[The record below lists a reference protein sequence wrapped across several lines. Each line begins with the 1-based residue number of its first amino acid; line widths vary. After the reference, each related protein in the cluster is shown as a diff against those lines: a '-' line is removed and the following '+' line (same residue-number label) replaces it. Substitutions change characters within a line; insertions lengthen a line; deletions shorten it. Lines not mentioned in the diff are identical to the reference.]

1 MEGEAKVRREMEE
14 GEGFAR
20 RTRGLVDLKN
30 CSGMNRAAII
40 LASNGAFAL
49 TLPIPPMARLLDSI
63 NSPAD
68 VKKIPLN
75 DLPQLAQEIRDELI
89 SVLAKTGGHLG
100 PNLGVVEL
108 TIALHTVFDTPT
120 DSFVF
125 DVSHQAYVHKL
136 LTGRRERFNTIRQP
150 GGLNGFM
157 LRTESEHDSFGA
169 GHAGTALSAA
179 LGMATARDMKGG
191 SEHVVALCGDAAFT
205 CGITYE
211 ALNNISTHTKRLIV
225 ILNDNEWSI
234 DKNVGAI
241 AKYLTDIVTNP
252 RYANLHK
259 SMEKLA
265 QRFTG
270 ETGKQLALKAEGVLK
285 GLISTGHRPSVI
297 FEEMGLSYYGPV
309 DGHDLPTL
317 IRMLDFAKHHER
329 PLLLHVLTK
338 KSKGFDIGVAKQKKY
353 HGVGPNTYD
362 PQKGV
367 ETAASGPKTYS
378 QVFAETM
385 IKLADMNSK
394 VVAITGAMPNGTA
407 LDLFQP
413 KHPDKYYDVGI
424 AEEHAVLFASGMAT
438 KGFKPFCAI
447 YSTFLQRAFDQIVHD
462 VCLQNLNVVFCM
474 DRGGLSGD
482 DGPTHHGLFDISY
495 LRCIPNMTHLD
506 ASNEDELADMLFTA
520 LHHDGPIAIRYPRG
534 VGPGVAVKAK
544 PALIPIGKA
553 EVVKH
558 GTQAVVLGLGALL
571 PMALEVA
578 KELEAKGYS
587 TAVINPRSV
596 KPLDVDTIS
605 FFARSADVVVT
616 MEDHVLAGGFGSAV
630 LEELSAL
637 GIQVPVVRIGWPDAF
652 VEHGKP
658 DALRAKAGIS
668 VAATVEKALPYL
680 KKAKPAAK
688 TAPQVVA

>member
-1 MEGEAKVRREMEE
+1 
-14 GEGFAR
+14 
-20 RTRGLVDLKN
+20 
-30 CSGMNRAAII
+30 
-40 LASNGAFAL
+40 
-49 TLPIPPMARLLDSI
+49 MARLLDTI

-68 VKKIPLN
+68 VKKLTLAQ
-75 DLPQLAQEIRDELI
+75 LPTLAQEIREELI

-108 TIALHTVFDTPT
+108 TIALHSVFDTPT

-136 LTGRRERFNTIRQP
+136 LTGRRDRFNTIRQA

-179 LGMATARDMKGG
+179 LGMATARDLRGG

-211 ALNNISTHTKRLIV
+211 ALNNISDHTKRLVV

-241 AKYLTDIVTNP
+241 AKHLTNIVTNP
-252 RYANLHK
+252 RYENLHR
-259 SMEKLA
+259 SMEKLVE
-265 QRFTG
+265 RFTG
-270 ETGKQLALKAEGVLK
+270 ETGRNLALKVEGTVK
-285 GLISTGHRPSVI
+285 GLLSTGHRPSLI
-297 FEEMGLSYYGPV
+297 FEEMGLSYYGPI
-309 DGHDLPTL
+309 DGHNLETL
-317 IRMLDFAKHHER
+317 IHTLEFAKHHEG
-329 PLLLHVLTK
+329 PVLLHVITQ
-338 KSKGFDIGVAKQKKY
+338 KSKGFEIGISKQKKY
-353 HGVGPNTYD
+353 HGVGPGTYD
-362 PQKGV
+362 PEKNV
-367 ETAASGPKTYS
+367 ETTAAGPKTYS

-407 LDLFQP
+407 LDIFQP
-413 KHPDKYYDVGI
+413 KHPDKYFDVGI

-438 KGFKPFCAI
+438 KGYKPFCAI

-495 LRCIPNMTHLD
+495 LRCIPNMVHLCP
-506 ASNEDELADMLFTA
+506 ASEDELADMMFTA

-534 VGPGVAVKAK
+534 NGPGVAVKAK
-544 PALIPIGKA
+544 PELMQIGKA

-558 GTQAVVLGLGALL
+558 GTQAVLLGLGALL
-571 PMALEVA
+571 PMAMQAAEQ
-578 KELEAKGYS
+578 LEAQGYS
-587 TAVINPRSV
+587 VAVVNPRSV
-596 KPLDVDTIS
+596 KPLDGDTIS
-605 FFARSADVVVT
+605 FFARSAEVVVT
-616 MEDHVLAGGFGSAV
+616 LEDHVLAGGFGAAV
-630 LEELSAL
+630 LEELSNRGL
-637 GIQVPVVRIGWPDAF
+637 QTPVVRVGWPDGF
-652 VEHGKP
+652 IEHGKP
-658 DALRAKAGIS
+658 DALREKYGISVKAVVERTLPFLQKAKAKAG
-668 VAATVEKALPYL
+668 ATAL
-680 KKAKPAAK
+680 A
-688 TAPQVVA
+688 

>member
-1 MEGEAKVRREMEE
+1 
-14 GEGFAR
+14 
-20 RTRGLVDLKN
+20 
-30 CSGMNRAAII
+30 
-40 LASNGAFAL
+40 
-49 TLPIPPMARLLDSI
+49 MARLLDSI

-68 VKKIPLN
+68 VKKIPLQ

-89 SVLAKTGGHLG
+89 AVIAKTGGHLG

-120 DSFVF
+120 DNFLF

-136 LTGRRERFNTIRQP
+136 LTGRRDRIDTIRQP

-157 LRTESEHDSFGA
+157 LRTESEHDSYGA

-191 SEHVVALCGDAAFT
+191 KEHVVALCGDAAFT

-241 AKYLTDIVTNP
+241 AKYLTEIVTNP
-252 RYANLHK
+252 RYDTLHK

-265 QRFTG
+265 ERFTG
-270 ETGKQLALKAEGVLK
+270 ETGKQLALKAEGILK
-285 GLISTGHRPSVI
+285 GLVSTGHRPSVI
-297 FEEMGLSYYGPV
+297 FEEMGLSYYGPI

-317 IRMLDFAKHHER
+317 IRMLEFAKHHES

-338 KSKGFDIGVAKQKKY
+338 KSKGFDIGQAKQKKY
-353 HGVGPNTYD
+353 HGVGPGTYD
-362 PQKGV
+362 AAKNV
-367 ETAASGPKTYS
+367 ETTSSGPKTYS

-385 IKLADMNSK
+385 IKLADMNSN

-424 AEEHAVLFASGMAT
+424 AEEHAVLFAAGMAT

-462 VCLQNLNVVFCM
+462 VCLQNLNVVFAM

-495 LRCIPNMTHLD
+495 LRCIPNMVHLD

-534 VGPGVAVKAK
+534 TGPGVAVKPK
-544 PALIPIGKA
+544 PELIPIGKA
-553 EVVKH
+553 QVVKH
-558 GTQAVVLGLGALL
+558 GTQAVVLGLGALVG
-571 PMALEVA
+571 MAEDVA
-578 KELEAKGYS
+578 KELEAKGFS

-596 KPLDVDTIS
+596 KPLDIDTIS
-605 FFARSADVVVT
+605 FFARSADVVIT

-630 LEELSAL
+630 LEELSNV

-652 VEHGKP
+652 VDHGKP
-658 DALRAKAGIS
+658 DALRVKAGIS

-680 KKAKPAAK
+680 QKAKPAAK
-688 TAPQVVA
+688 TAPKVVA